1 MEEKLAGR
9 TVSVSVFKNIS
20 LLEKFKVI
28 QLVAMKESLRDLLT
42 VAYWAICLG
51 EKTAVWTVAT
61 MVFSLAVSSAADVV
75 DEMVVN

>member
-1 MEEKLAGR
+1 MEEKVAGL

-28 QLVAMKESLRDLLT
+28 QLVAMKVSLRDLLT
-42 VAYWAICLG
+42 VAYCAIFLV